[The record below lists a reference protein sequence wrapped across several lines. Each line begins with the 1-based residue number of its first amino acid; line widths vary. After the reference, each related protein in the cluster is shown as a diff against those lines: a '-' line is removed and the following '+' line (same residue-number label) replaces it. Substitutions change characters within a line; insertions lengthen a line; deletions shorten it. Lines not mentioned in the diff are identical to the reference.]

1 MRSAMRSLMSS
12 MSGETERTGYSFAG
26 EVARRKR
33 DVVGWGDR
41 IVGDCCASDLG
52 ECGGEISSMM
62 TVVGTGRAVLGL
74 MVFVLG
80 PVRML
85 EGRICSK
92 PWERATVSMDLKY
105 CRKSVTV
112 AMDI

>member
-1 MRSAMRSLMSS
+1 
-12 MSGETERTGYSFAG
+12 
-26 EVARRKR
+26 V
-33 DVVGWGDR
+33 
-41 IVGDCCASDLG
+41 G
-52 ECGGEISSMM
+52 ECGGEISSMT
-62 TVVGTGRAVLGL
+62 TVVGTGFAVLGL

-105 CRKSVTV
+105 
-112 AMDI
+112 